1 MSATVLASLAT
12 LPLTLT
18 LHYLA
23 LPDGR
28 PAGRLARLRLYGL
41 PAGRRDYPFDVLKH
55 YLFDKEELKDPTVHA
70 QALVYAAVASVFN
83 FLVIFYHVTNPPCV
97 RGGRSVR
104 PQTS

>member
-1 MSATVLASLAT
+1 MAVPLVAWRACVSTAFLLAVVTIL
-12 LPLTLT
+12 
-18 LHYLA
+18 
-23 LPDGR
+23 
-28 PAGRLARLRLYGL
+28 
-41 PAGRRDYPFDVLKH
+41 LKH